1 MEIRPI
7 ERTNVGEQVFDQ
19 LKQLLIEGTW
29 TPGQRLP
36 SENELANMLHVS
48 RVTVRQALQK
58 LSALDL
64 IETRLGEGSF
74 VKKIDV
80 GSNMNAL
87 IPVMYMG
94 EQSLQQV
101 FEFRQIIDVE
111 CARLAARRATL
122 DDIDEL
128 VRIHRRYVDCYE
140 KQDAAGFGKT
150 DLDFHFQI
158 AQMTR
163 NSLIIKTNSILREVL
178 EHTMQ
183 QVIDKM
189 GYKNGIYYHAQ
200 LIDAIAAHDEQT
212 AVDLM
217 REHIKKNVG
226 YFQDSE
232 AASSQAT

>member
-87 IPVMYMG
+87 IPVM
-94 EQSLQQV
+94 
-101 FEFRQIIDVE
+101 FF
-111 CARLAARRATL
+111 
-122 DDIDEL
+122 
-128 VRIHRRYVDCYE
+128 
-140 KQDAAGFGKT
+140 
-150 DLDFHFQI
+150 
-158 AQMTR
+158 
-163 NSLIIKTNSILREVL
+163 
-178 EHTMQ
+178 
-183 QVIDKM
+183 
-189 GYKNGIYYHAQ
+189 
-200 LIDAIAAHDEQT
+200 
-212 AVDLM
+212 
-217 REHIKKNVG
+217 
-226 YFQDSE
+226 
-232 AASSQAT
+232 

>member
-101 FEFRQIIDVE
+101 LNSDRSLMWS
-111 CARLAARRATL
+111 APGLLPAALRWMISTNWS
-122 DDIDEL
+122 
-128 VRIHRRYVDCYE
+128 
-140 KQDAAGFGKT
+140 GF
-150 DLDFHFQI
+150 
-158 AQMTR
+158 
-163 NSLIIKTNSILREVL
+163 
-178 EHTMQ
+178 
-183 QVIDKM
+183 
-189 GYKNGIYYHAQ
+189 
-200 LIDAIAAHDEQT
+200 IAAMLTVMKSRMLRGLEKPIWIFIFRSH
-212 AVDLM
+212 
-217 REHIKKNVG
+217 R
-226 YFQDSE
+226 
-232 AASSQAT
+232 